1 MDVIQSLVKY
11 VLALE
16 QSAEATARAEDRSI
30 YKSLLADAGVILATA
45 LAREPQSSIPS
56 RISQHER
63 LWGHSWLQDPVFQK
77 SSDAWQAVKLAY
89 AQAAV

>member
-1 MDVIQSLVKY
+1 MDAIQSLVRY

-30 YKSLLADAGVILATA
+30 YNSLLADAGVILATA
-45 LAREPQSSIPS
+45 LAREPQSNIAS

-63 LWGHSWLQDPVFQK
+63 LWGHSWLQDPVFQNA
-77 SSDAWQAVKLAY
+77 SSAWQAVKLAHG
-89 AQAAV
+89 QAAV

>member
-1 MDVIQSLVKY
+1 MDAIQSLVKY

-16 QSAEATARAEDRSI
+16 QSSEPTSRAEDRSI
-30 YKSLLADAGVILATA
+30 YKSLLADAGPILASA
-45 LAREPQSSIPS
+45 LVRDAQSNIAS

-63 LWGHSWLQDPVFQK
+63 LWGYSWLQDPVFQ
-77 SSDAWQAVKLAY
+77 SASDAWQAVKLAY